1 MCLLTICMNYVV
13 HTNHIWKKCQV
24 RFYAHLSIGLFFMIF
39 LNLKKI
45 LICICMNHFAV
56 HLKLAQHCK

>member
-24 RFYAHLSIGLFFMIF
+24 RFYAHLSIGLFVFYDF
-39 LNLKKI
+39 FKLKKNFNMYMYES
-45 LICICMNHFAV
+45 LCCT
-56 HLKLAQHCK
+56 LETSTTL